1 MRIVR
6 QHHILMVA
14 DNMATV
20 SLATT
25 IERMGMICTT
35 VPDNQAAID
44 KMRLVDFDV
53 ILIDLSETRM
63 TCDLLIA
70 IEHTAIEAIPIVMA
84 EATEMQGIVNSV
96 EFEAFEF
103 IAKPAPESV
112 VFATL
117 HKAIKRRLAMQNIP
131 AMNRLA
137 AQWQDV
143 FEAFP
148 DMIIVLHEDGRILR
162 VNPALTSQMECAK
175 DDLIDQQCHQV
186 ICGDT
191 HKPDQCPFNHA
202 GQGGKA
208 LLTEFTRAD
217 WGGAFEMASVA
228 LMNGNEN
235 TGSLHIIRDIT
246 ERHRAQQEITMLAK
260 FPDENPNP
268 VIRVSAAGK
277 LLYSNSAST
286 PVLTAM
292 SDDAQQNV
300 SGQWLDM
307 IHTAMST
314 NQSSHVEIDCQG
326 DRLFQ
331 LEFAPI
337 VEANYVNVYG
347 LDITEQKQAK
357 RKLKQADARNRML
370 LGSISSVLIGLDA
383 NGAVTFWNKN
393 AQNTLGVSDDQVI
406 GKQLCD
412 CEVPWNFQQISEGL
426 ATCLAQLIPVR
437 VDDIMFTRPDNRS
450 GLLAITINPIKD
462 ESSDKPGYLILG
474 RDITDRK
481 VLETQLAQAKKLEGI
496 GQLAAGIAHE
506 INTPMQ
512 YFGDNTRFLQGCFDD
527 LSKLMTL
534 HGDLLAAA
542 REANLKP
549 DLICQLESMA
559 AEADIEYLTEEIP
572 KALSQSLDGLGQV
585 TRIVSAMRE
594 FSHPGLEEKVLVNI
608 NEAIETTITV
618 CRNEWKYVAE
628 MKTDFQADIGSILCL
643 PGELHQVLLNII
655 VNAAHAIGDMVGD
668 AGDGKGTI
676 SIQTRKDIDWIDI
689 RISDTG
695 GGIPEEIA
703 SKVFD
708 PFFTTKDVGRGTGQ
722 GLAISHTVITEK
734 HGGTI
739 TFEANQGKGTT
750 FIIRL
755 PVTTESSESDT
766 DNEKEL
772 INVA

>member
-1 MRIVR
+1 MRIVG

-14 DNMATV
+14 DNQATV

-53 ILIDLSETRM
+53 ILIDLSETHM
-63 TCDLLIA
+63 TCDLLVA
-70 IEHTAIEAIPIVMA
+70 IEQTAIEAIPIVLA
-84 EATEMQGIVNSV
+84 ETTEMRGIVNAA

-103 IAKPAPESV
+103 IVKPAPESV

-117 HKAIKRRLAMQNIP
+117 LKAVKRRLALQNIP

-137 AQWQDV
+137 TQWQDV

-162 VNPALTSQMECAK
+162 VNPAITSQMGCTK
-175 DDLIDQQCHQV
+175 DDLIDQQCHEV

-191 HKPDQCPFNHA
+191 HKPSQCPFNHA

-208 LLTEFTRAD
+208 LLTEFTRSD
-217 WGGAFEMASVA
+217 WDGAFEMASIA
-228 LMNGNEN
+228 LMNGSEN

-246 ERHRAQQEITMLAK
+246 ERHRAQQEIATLAK

-268 VIRVSAAGK
+268 VIRVSATGK
-277 LLYSNSAST
+277 LLYTNPAGT
-286 PVLTAM
+286 AVLTAM
-292 SDDAQQNV
+292 SDDSQQNV
-300 SGQWLDM
+300 SGRWLDM

-314 NQSSHVEIDCQG
+314 NQSSHAEIECAQ

-331 LEFAPI
+331 LEFSPV

-347 LDITEQKQAK
+347 LDITEQKQAERQLK
-357 RKLKQADARNRML
+357 RADSRNRML

-383 NGAVTFWNKN
+383 NGCVTFWNKN
-393 AQNTLGVSDDQVI
+393 AQKTLGVSDDQVI

-426 ATCLAQLIPVR
+426 ATVLTELTPARI
-437 VDDIMFTRPDNRS
+437 DDITFTRPDNRS

-512 YFGDNTRFLQGCFDD
+512 YLGDNTRFLQGCFDD
-527 LSKLMTL
+527 LSKLLSL
-534 HGDLLAAA
+534 HSDLLAAA

-549 DLICQLESMA
+549 DLIGQLESMA
-559 AEADIEYLTEEIP
+559 ADADIEYLMEEIP

-585 TRIVSAMRE
+585 TRIVRAMRE
-594 FSHPGLEEKVLVNI
+594 FSHPGVEEKVLVNI

-628 MKTDFQADIGSILCL
+628 METDFQGDIGSILCL
-643 PGELHQVLLNII
+643 PGELHQVLLNLI
-655 VNAAHAIGDMVGD
+655 VNAAHAIEDIVGD
-668 AGDGKGTI
+668 GSGGKGTI
-676 SIQTRKDIDWIDI
+676 SIQTRQDPDWINI

-722 GLAISHTVITEK
+722 GLAISHAVITEK

-739 TFEANQGKGTT
+739 TFETDQGKGTT

-755 PVTTESSESDT
+755 PVTIESSGSAT
-766 DNEKEL
+766 DKEKEL
-772 INVA
+772 TNVA